1 MNLQQTVESL
11 KAQFGTEFD
20 ANTAKAEKFFNQLGK
35 FAFGGFGAVVVIG
48 IGILLVTIYNKFI
61 GSGQNIMVGVFLILF
76 MVFAAL
82 SLVYV
87 IYASHKES
95 LKQVNPRS
103 IDEEHTAAKS
113 ELAAPD
119 TGKLLN
125 ESTVAPIPSIT
136 ENTTDLLHVEART
149 RKL

>member
-1 MNLQQTVESL
+1 MNLQLTVESL

-35 FAFGGFGAVVVIG
+35 FAFGGFGAAVVIG
-48 IGILLVTIYNKFI
+48 LGLLFVAIYNKFI
-61 GSGQNIMVGVFLILF
+61 GSGENIMVGVFLIMF
-76 MVFAAL
+76 FVFAL
-82 SLVYV
+82 MSLAYV

-95 LKQVNPRS
+95 MKQVNQRISEP
-103 IDEEHTAAKS
+103 HGLQS
-113 ELAAPD
+113 ELSAPD

-125 ESTVAPIPSIT
+125 QSTFEPVPSVV
-136 ENTTDLLHVEART
+136 EDTTDLLHVEART